1 MKTNRSTLAL
11 VLLATV
17 IFGGCTADRPDLAA
31 TDREVGFG
39 PGATVGPCAPE
50 GSVAPCHQEI
60 GRHGDVVTCI
70 DGEKFCFGGAWSQC
84 LQKSAAGARSVK
96 APLGGGGLST
106 LTLAPASSTCV
117 DMPCDPYC
125 QDSTVPGPFSGGGGG
140 GGTVVGV
147 SGGFL
152 AASNLPGTCSSRNGG
167 ATAYSCSGFKAK
179 TTDPDGVCSSCSAR
193 GVALDGTVITSQCQ
207 SACQSDQHCTGDA
220 TDSCTA
226 FAAGEKSWC
235 TGIDVTVP
243 VACLDSLGRET
254 LSVCNRG
261 TVDLTSPVECCQFPG
276 NAAHFSSDLS
286 NGAACA
292 GGTLLGV
299 TLGTI
304 AAGTCQ
310 AITIIPTGN
319 TSSIICNPH
328 YTVGATST
336 TTPATYAST
345 PSGSSGGWTSLQST
359 YGAGDTS
366 ALLGRQT
373 ATQTFDSSYAN
384 GSPGFAGITN
394 AQGTSADASYMTA
407 AVAVPAGTTGAYKL
421 PTTNA
426 AATAAG
432 WTAPNGAMSDTDG
445 NSVASNA
452 AGTQT
457 VTAGS
462 QSTTSGTGAGAIAW
476 LNAANATGPSDAA
489 VAESW
494 PGKSSSSTMTL
505 AGYGALPAVTSLTVT
520 ARLRDRT
527 ATDRCTVT
535 IDLVDNTGA
544 NVLGGAHLYN
554 ATIASTTAVDE
565 TYTLSAGN
573 LTTVNASATFLADP
587 RVMITITSP
596 SGNPS
601 ENRVYVDSV
610 KVVYGFAPV
619 QSYGTFSFG
628 VPSGATVT
636 SIDWTARLR
645 NTAPVAGSYL
655 KVQGFTGTTPIGAA
669 KTFTTSSVPALTNAL
684 AVQSW
689 SDTGLSLTPAELADG
704 TFTAR
709 VDGGG
714 GGTAELEYLKARVTY
729 VSGATNTITLKRFA
743 FAIPSGATVTSVVTS
758 ASWKTDRATGTLG
771 IQPFADLGAGT
782 VALGT
787 ETTAAGATIA
797 AAATNTFS
805 GAITPAQ
812 LNGGT
817 LEVHLRASGTTT
829 SFNASVDYV
838 AVTVTYQLTSAT
850 ADLGN
855 FGFSV
860 PTGSTMT
867 SLSLSL
873 REKVSS
879 AAPTTTIAAEA
890 FRGSVSTGAV
900 AQDTSPSTGYSTV
913 TTSGTSLGSAADYA
927 DGSFVVRLTAT
938 TPVTTTSSYSAFA
951 DYVTATLA
959 YTTAGAARGVTECND
974 DNNWTAY
981 KRGNSC
987 VSQTTGGSYTS
998 NVLTYEYPSSCA
1010 VGFRPQWG
1018 YLVWDGQTPSA
1029 GGSQSSITFE
1039 AQTQWLMPTVGAAS
1053 AFAAV
1058 AGTAAPFSEP
1068 PVCPFT
1074 GVTGCPI
1081 DLVTALGKNARAD
1094 KLTIKITLK
1103 PSCDLTASP
1112 CTGTVSP
1119 TLSSW
1124 HVTYGCVDAE

>member
-1 MKTNRSTLAL
+1 MKANTSKHAL
-11 VLLATV
+11 VLATV
-17 IFGGCTADRPDLAA
+17 IIAGCSADRPDFAA
-31 TDREVGFG
+31 NDRQAGFG
-39 PGATVGPCAPE
+39 PGATVGPCTPE
-50 GSVAPCHQEI
+50 GSVAPCNQEI

-70 DGEKFCFGGAWSQC
+70 DGEKFCFGGTWSQC
-84 LQKSAAGARSVK
+84 LQKSAAGVRSVK
-96 APLGGGGLST
+96 APLGGGGGLST
-106 LTLAPASSTCV
+106 LTLAPATSTCV

-125 QDSTVPGPFSGGGGG
+125 QDSTVPGPFSAGGGG

-152 AASNLPGTCSSRNGG
+152 AASNLPGNCSSRNGG

-179 TTDPDGVCSSCSAR
+179 TTDPDRVCSSCSAHSA
-193 GVALDGTVITSQCQ
+193 ALDGTVTAMQCK

-226 FAAGEKSWC
+226 FAAAEKSSC
-235 TGIDVTVP
+235 IGIDVTVP
-243 VACLDSLGRET
+243 IACLDSSGNET

-261 TVDLTSPVECCQFPG
+261 TTDLTSPVECCQFSG
-276 NAAHFSSDLS
+276 NSAHFSSELS
-286 NGAACA
+286 SGAACA
-292 GGTLLGV
+292 GGTLLG
-299 TLGTI
+299 TTTGTI
-304 AAGTCQ
+304 GAGTCQ
-310 AITIIPTGN
+310 AMIIRPTGN

-328 YTVGATST
+328 YTTGTTNT
-336 TTPATYAST
+336 TTPATYASA
-345 PSGSSGGWTSLQST
+345 PSGSSGGWTSLQNA

-384 GSPGFAGITN
+384 GTPGFSGITN

-407 AVAVPAGTTGAYKL
+407 AVTVPTGTIGSYKL

-426 AATAAG
+426 AQTATG
-432 WTAPNGAMSDTDG
+432 WTAPNAAMSDTDG
-445 NSVASNA
+445 SSVATNA
-452 AGTQT
+452 AGAQT
-457 VTAGS
+457 VYAGS
-462 QSTTSGTGAGAIAW
+462 QSTTNGTGAGAVAW
-476 LNAANATGPSDAA
+476 LNAANATGTSDLA

-505 AGYGALPAVTSLTVT
+505 AGYGALPTLTSLTVT

-535 IDLVDNTGA
+535 IDLVDNTGS
-544 NVLGGAHLYN
+544 NVLGATHLYA

-565 TYTLSAGN
+565 AYTLSAGN

-587 RVMITITSP
+587 RVKITITPP

-610 KVVYGFAPV
+610 KVAYGFAPV
-619 QSYGTFSFG
+619 QSYGTFGFS

-645 NTAPVAGSYL
+645 NTAPVAGSYITIR
-655 KVQGFTGTTPIGAA
+655 GFTGSLAIGGG
-669 KTFTTSSVPALTNAL
+669 KTFTTSSAPALTSAL

-689 SDTGLSLTPAELADG
+689 SDTGLSLTPAQLADG
-704 TFTAR
+704 AFTAR

-714 GGTAELEYLKARVTY
+714 GGTSELEYLKARVTY
-729 VSGATNTITLKRFA
+729 VTGATNTITLKRFA
-743 FAIPSGATVTSVVTS
+743 LAIPSGATVTSVVTS
-758 ASWKTDRATGTLG
+758 TTWKTDVATGTLG
-771 IQPFADLGAGT
+771 IQPYADLGAGT
-782 VALGT
+782 VALGSET
-787 ETTAAGATIA
+787 AVPGSTTAS
-797 AAATNTFS
+797 AATNTFT

-817 LEVHLRASGTTT
+817 FEVHLRASGTTT

-838 AVTVTYQLTSAT
+838 SVTVTYQLTSAT

-855 FGFSV
+855 FGFSI
-860 PTGSTMT
+860 PAGSTMS

-879 AAPTTTIAAEA
+879 TTPTTTIAAEA
-890 FRGSVSTGAV
+890 FRGAVSTGAV

-913 TTSGTSLGSAADYA
+913 TASGTSLGTATDYA

-938 TPVTTTSSYSAFA
+938 TPLTTTSSFTAFA
-951 DYVTATLA
+951 DYATATLA
-959 YTTAGAARGVTECND
+959 YTTAGATRGVTECND
-974 DNNWTAY
+974 ENNWTAY

-987 VSQTTGGSYTS
+987 VSQTTGGSYSS
-998 NVLTYEYPSSCA
+998 NVLTYEYPSSCV

-1039 AQTQWLMPTVGAAS
+1039 AQTQWLTPTVGAAS
-1053 AFAAV
+1053 AFLAV
-1058 AGTAAPFSEP
+1058 SGTAAPFAKP

-1074 GVTGCPI
+1074 GVAGCPI
-1081 DLVTALGKNARAD
+1081 DLVSALGGNARAD
-1094 KLTIKITLK
+1094 QLTIRITLK

-1112 CTGTVSP
+1112 CTGTVTP

-1124 HVTYGCVDAE
+1124 HITYGCVDAE